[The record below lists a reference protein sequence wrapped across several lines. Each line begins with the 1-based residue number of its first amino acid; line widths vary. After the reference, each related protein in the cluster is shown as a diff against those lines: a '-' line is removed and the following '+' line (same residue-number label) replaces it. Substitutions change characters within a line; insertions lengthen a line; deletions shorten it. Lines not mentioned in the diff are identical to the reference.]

1 MPPWWPKVS
10 SPTTDPSGARPVTN
24 HGTPVDQHIVKIV
37 TSQQMRSIEE
47 RSEQAGV
54 STDKLM
60 ENAGL
65 AVADRARY
73 HLSGEQGRSVVV
85 LIGPGNNGG
94 DGLVAARHL
103 HSWGVRTAVYLCRG
117 RADDDPNLSA
127 VRAGG
132 ATIVRASDEG
142 GLARLGEL
150 LESAHMVIDAVLGTG
165 RARPIEG
172 AVAEA
177 LQAVASARAGRKG
190 PRLLALDLPTGLDAD
205 TGAVDPLTVSA
216 DITVS
221 LGHPK
226 VGLYAFP
233 GAHHTG
239 NVETVDIGLP
249 SGLDDDI
256 DLELLTHE
264 WARDALPLRPISAHK
279 GTFGKALVVAGSPNF
294 VGAAYLAGMAAARS
308 GAGLVTLA
316 VPESI
321 HYAVAAKATEPTYIP
336 LPESS
341 PGVYATE
348 ASDLVLESL
357 AGYDSLLVGCGM
369 GQAPATADL
378 LERLLYSGAPLP
390 PTVIDADALNYLAV
404 SEGQGWWE
412 RLPSP
417 AIVTPHPGEMVR
429 LSSQPI
435 DAVEGDRTGA
445 AIAAAEKWNKVVVL
459 KGAYTVVASP
469 SGRAR
474 LSPQAN
480 PGLASAGTGDVL
492 AGTITGLLAQG
503 LSLEDGAAL
512 GVHIHAAAGARV
524 RDEIGDTGML
534 ASDVLGAIPSAIMA
548 LRASGA
554 R

>member
-1 MPPWWPKVS
+1 MS
-10 SPTTDPSGARPVTN
+10 VTN
-24 HGTPVDQHIVKIV
+24 HGPPVDQSIMKIV

-47 RSEQAGV
+47 RSERAGV
-54 STDKLM
+54 STDTLM

-65 AVADRARY
+65 AVAERARH
-73 HLSGEQGRSVVV
+73 HLGGVEDASVVV

-103 HSWGVRTAVYLCRG
+103 HAWGVLTAVYLCRD
-117 RADDDPNLSA
+117 RADEDPKLSA
-127 VRAGG
+127 VRDQG
-132 ATIVRASDEG
+132 ATIVRASEEG
-142 GLARLGEL
+142 GLARLREL
-150 LESAHMVIDAVLGTG
+150 LESAPMVIDAVLGTG

-172 AVAEA
+172 AVADA
-177 LQAVASARAGRKG
+177 LQAVADARAGRNG

-205 TGAVDPLTVSA
+205 TGAVDQLTVSA
-216 DITVS
+216 NVTVS

-239 NVETVDIGLP
+239 DVETVDIGLP
-249 SGLDDDI
+249 PGLDDDI
-256 DLELLTHE
+256 DLELLTGE
-264 WARDALPLRPISAHK
+264 WARDTLPPRPISAHK

-341 PGVYATE
+341 PGVYAPE
-348 ASDLVLESL
+348 AADLVLESL
-357 AGYDSLLVGCGM
+357 AGYDSLLIGCGM
-369 GQAPATADL
+369 GQAPATAAL
-378 LERLLYSGAPLP
+378 LERLLHSGAHLP
-390 PTVIDADALNYLAV
+390 PTVVDADALNYLAA
-404 SEGQGWWE
+404 SQGESWWE
-412 RLPSP
+412 RMASP
-417 AIVTPHPGEMVR
+417 AVVTPHPGEMAR
-429 LSSQPI
+429 LSSRAT
-435 DAVEGDRTGA
+435 DAVEGDRTSA
-445 AIAAAEKWNKVVVL
+445 AIGAAEKWNKVVVL

-469 SGRAR
+469 SGHAT
-474 LSPQAN
+474 LSSHAN

-492 AGTITGLLAQG
+492 AGTIAGLLAQG

-512 GVHIHAAAGARV
+512 GVHIHAAAGEHV

-534 ASDVLGAIPSAIMA
+534 ASDVLSAIPLAIRA
-548 LRASGA
+548 LRASA
-554 R
+554 